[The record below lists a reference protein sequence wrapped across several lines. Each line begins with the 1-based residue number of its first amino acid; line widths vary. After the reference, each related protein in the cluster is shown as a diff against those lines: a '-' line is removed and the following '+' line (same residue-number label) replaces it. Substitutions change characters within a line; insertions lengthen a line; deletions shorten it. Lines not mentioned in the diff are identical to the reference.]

1 MLPTGVTF
9 GLAQG
14 AGYPKRQQPQPL
26 IDPLQPLEGTS
37 MSFAFRY
44 LVPMLALLL
53 ATTAHAQNLNVQNAW
68 VRATVQ
74 GQKATGAFMQIT
86 APAASTLVS
95 VSTPVAGVAEVHEMQ
110 MDGEVMRMRPLAKGL
125 ELPAGKAVQLKPG
138 GYHLMLMDLKLPLQR
153 DTTIPITL
161 TLRDSKGV
169 QSTQDLRVPVL
180 SAAPAG
186 QGAHQHDH

>member
-1 MLPTGVTF
+1 
-9 GLAQG
+9 
-14 AGYPKRQQPQPL
+14 
-26 IDPLQPLEGTS
+26 
-37 MSFAFRY
+37 MSFDFRY

-74 GQKATGAFMQIT
+74 GQKATGTFMQIT
-86 APAASTLVS
+86 APAATTLIS
-95 VSTPVAGVAEVHEMQ
+95 VSTPVAGVAEVHEMK
-110 MDGEVMRMRPLAKGL
+110 MDGDVMRMRPLTKGL

-138 GYHLMLMDLKLPLQR
+138 GYHLMLMDLKLPLQK

-186 QGAHQHDH
+186 QAEHQHKH

>member
-1 MLPTGVTF
+1 MTF
-9 GLAQG
+9 AL
-14 AGYPKRQQPQPL
+14 
-26 IDPLQPLEGTS
+26 
-37 MSFAFRY
+37 RY

-95 VSTPVAGVAEVHEMQ
+95 VSTPVAGVAEVHEMK
-110 MDGEVMRMRPLAKGL
+110 MDGDVMRMRPLTKGL

-138 GYHLMLMDLKLPLQR
+138 GYHLMLMDLKLPLQK

>member
-1 MLPTGVTF
+1 
-9 GLAQG
+9 
-14 AGYPKRQQPQPL
+14 
-26 IDPLQPLEGTS
+26 
-37 MSFAFRY
+37 MSFDFRY

-86 APAASTLVS
+86 APAATTLIS
-95 VSTPVAGVAEVHEMQ
+95 VSTPVAGVAEVHEMK
-110 MDGEVMRMRPLAKGL
+110 MDGDVMRMRPLPKGL

-138 GYHLMLMDLKLPLQR
+138 GYHLMLMDLKLPLQK

-180 SAAPAG
+180 STAPAG
-186 QGAHQHDH
+186 QAEHQHKH

>member
-1 MLPTGVTF
+1 MTF
-9 GLAQG
+9 AL
-14 AGYPKRQQPQPL
+14 
-26 IDPLQPLEGTS
+26 
-37 MSFAFRY
+37 RY

-68 VRATVQ
+68 ARATVQ

-86 APAASTLVS
+86 APAASTLIG
-95 VSTPVAGVAEVHEMQ
+95 VSTPVAGVAEIHEMK
-110 MDGEVMRMRPLAKGL
+110 MDGDVMRMRPLPKGL

-138 GYHLMLMDLKLPLQR
+138 GYHLMLMDLKLPLQK

-161 TLRDSKGV
+161 TLRDNKGV

-186 QGAHQHDH
+186 QAEHQHKH

>member
-1 MLPTGVTF
+1 MNSTSRIFCLLFAMVLTGGVQ
-9 GLAQG
+9 AQTVEV
-14 AGYPKRQQPQPL
+14 K
-26 IDPLQPLEGTS
+26 
-37 MSFAFRY
+37 
-44 LVPMLALLL
+44 
-53 ATTAHAQNLNVQNAW
+53 NAW
-68 VRATVQ
+68 ARATVQ

-86 APAASTLVS
+86 APAATTLLG
-95 VSTPVAGVAEVHEMQ
+95 VSTPVAGVAEIHEMK
-110 MDGEVMRMRPLAKGL
+110 MDGDVMRMRPLPKGL

-138 GYHLMLMDLKLPLQR
+138 GYHLMLMDLKLPLQK

-186 QGAHQHDH
+186 QAEHQHKH

>member
-1 MLPTGVTF
+1 MTF
-9 GLAQG
+9 AL
-14 AGYPKRQQPQPL
+14 
-26 IDPLQPLEGTS
+26 
-37 MSFAFRY
+37 RY
-44 LVPMLALLL
+44 LVPMLALLA

-68 VRATVQ
+68 ARATVQ

-86 APAASTLVS
+86 APAASTLIG
-95 VSTPVAGVAEVHEMQ
+95 VSTPVAGVAEIHEMK
-110 MDGEVMRMRPLAKGL
+110 MDGDVMRMRPLPKGL

-138 GYHLMLMDLKLPLQR
+138 GYHLMLMDLKLPLQK

-186 QGAHQHDH
+186 QAEHQHKH

>member
-1 MLPTGVTF
+1 MNSTSRIFCLLFAMVLTGGVQ
-9 GLAQG
+9 AQTV
-14 AGYPKRQQPQPL
+14 K
-26 IDPLQPLEGTS
+26 
-37 MSFAFRY
+37 
-44 LVPMLALLL
+44 VK
-53 ATTAHAQNLNVQNAW
+53 NAW
-68 VRATVQ
+68 ARATVQ

-95 VSTPVAGVAEVHEMQ
+95 VSTPVAGVAEIHEMK
-110 MDGEVMRMRPLAKGL
+110 MDGDVMRMRPLPKGL

-138 GYHLMLMDLKLPLQR
+138 GYHLMLMDLKLPLQK

-186 QGAHQHDH
+186 QAEHQHKH

>member
-1 MLPTGVTF
+1 MNSTSRIFYLLFAMVLTGGVQ
-9 GLAQG
+9 AQTVEV
-14 AGYPKRQQPQPL
+14 K
-26 IDPLQPLEGTS
+26 
-37 MSFAFRY
+37 
-44 LVPMLALLL
+44 
-53 ATTAHAQNLNVQNAW
+53 NAW
-68 VRATVQ
+68 ARATVQ

-95 VSTPVAGVAEVHEMQ
+95 VSTPVAGVAEIHEMK
-110 MDGEVMRMRPLAKGL
+110 MDGDVMRMRPLPKGL

-138 GYHLMLMDLKLPLQR
+138 GYHLMLMDLKLPLQK

-186 QGAHQHDH
+186 QAAHQHKH

>member
-1 MLPTGVTF
+1 MNSTSRIFCLLFAMVLTGGVQ
-9 GLAQG
+9 AQTVEV
-14 AGYPKRQQPQPL
+14 K
-26 IDPLQPLEGTS
+26 
-37 MSFAFRY
+37 
-44 LVPMLALLL
+44 
-53 ATTAHAQNLNVQNAW
+53 NAW
-68 VRATVQ
+68 ARATVQ

-95 VSTPVAGVAEVHEMQ
+95 VSTPVAGVAEVHEMK
-110 MDGEVMRMRPLAKGL
+110 MDGDVMRMRPLPKGL

-138 GYHLMLMDLKLPLQR
+138 GYHLMLMDLKLPLQK

-180 SAAPAG
+180 SAAPAV
-186 QGAHQHDH
+186 QAEHQHKH